1 MESEKLE
8 PDQPKEEMP
17 VFKTLD
23 EWLNYYKLEKYLE
36 TFIKHGFDDINYIG
50 EDIIDD
56 KDMTTLKIDL
66 KDQNTLKEALKTKG
80 FIKGKFFNTCPLL
93 ITSTTNFFS
102 IFRFF
107 FI

>member
-8 PDQPKEEMP
+8 PEQPKEEVP
-17 VFKTLD
+17 EFKTLD
-23 EWLNYYKLEKYLE
+23 EWLDYYKLQKYHE

-66 KDQNTLKEALKTKG
+66 KDQNTLKEALKTRG
-80 FIKGKFFNTCPLL
+80 FIKGKFFNTCPL
-93 ITSTTNFFS
+93 IV
-102 IFRFF
+102 I
-107 FI
+107 